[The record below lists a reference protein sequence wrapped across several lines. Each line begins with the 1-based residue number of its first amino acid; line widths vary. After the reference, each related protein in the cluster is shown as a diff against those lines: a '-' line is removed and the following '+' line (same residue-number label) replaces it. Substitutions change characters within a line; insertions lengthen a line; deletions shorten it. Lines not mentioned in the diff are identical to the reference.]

1 MEAVSGQ
8 TDAVVLCFLVFLD
21 LIASFLVLLITSK
34 SKLLCLSSSICLF
47 MSELCHYWLF
57 LDWPLTPALSCELE
71 AAAEG
76 DGGRA
81 DSLTFAA

>member
-21 LIASFLVLLITSK
+21 LIASFLVLLITGK
-34 SKLLCLSSSICLF
+34 SKLLSSSSSICLF
-47 MSELCHYWLF
+47 MSELCRYWPF
-57 LDWPLTPALSCELE
+57 LDWPLTPVLSCKLE
-71 AAAEG
+71 AAAGG
-76 DGGRA
+76 DDGRA